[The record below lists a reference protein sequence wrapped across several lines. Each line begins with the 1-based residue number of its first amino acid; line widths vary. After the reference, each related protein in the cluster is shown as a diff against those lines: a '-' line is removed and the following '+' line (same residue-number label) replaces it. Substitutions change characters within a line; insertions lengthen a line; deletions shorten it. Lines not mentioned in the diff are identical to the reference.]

1 MTRRLISFGTAY
13 LFLIAFA
20 SVSFGQG
27 DAIRASVGDKYV
39 ISAKAGGVNY
49 TEGTVTV
56 SRSDKTTGVLVK
68 GDKLEIDDVVS
79 TGADGRAEILLNP
92 GSYLRLAPNSSFSF
106 KSTSLDD
113 LRVKINS
120 GTAIL
125 EVFASDD
132 FVVEVDTVSGDFTLV
147 RSGVYRIDTE
157 NGKGSLTVTKGRAE
171 VANAENTVVK
181 KGREATLSDDDVS
194 IAKFDKKDRDEF
206 DTWSKERSKELA
218 KMVSSLKPKA
228 FRDLLTSSFDRRGWN
243 LYDSFGLWVY
253 NPMFGSYCFLPFGMG
268 WYSPYGYGYR
278 YDIWS
283 YRLPRRIYYSPP
295 PMPTNPPTGTPG
307 TNPGR
312 TRASSPSKPATNTA
326 SSQRSSR
333 PMNRPRSSTPPFA
346 RMPNNVP
353 SASPSSSAPAPIMRR
368 SSPIIDVPA
377 PAPAPPA
384 RSTVGRPSR
393 P

>member
-194 IAKFDKKDRDEF
+194 IAKFDKRIG
-206 DTWSKERSKELA
+206 
-218 KMVSSLKPKA
+218 MSL
-228 FRDLLTSSFDRRGWN
+228 THG
-243 LYDSFGLWVY
+243 
-253 NPMFGSYCFLPFGMG
+253 
-268 WYSPYGYGYR
+268 
-278 YDIWS
+278 
-283 YRLPRRIYYSPP
+283 
-295 PMPTNPPTGTPG
+295 
-307 TNPGR
+307 
-312 TRASSPSKPATNTA
+312 
-326 SSQRSSR
+326 
-333 PMNRPRSSTPPFA
+333 
-346 RMPNNVP
+346 
-353 SASPSSSAPAPIMRR
+353 
-368 SSPIIDVPA
+368 
-377 PAPAPPA
+377 A
-384 RSTVGRPSR
+384 RSGQKTC
-393 P
+393 